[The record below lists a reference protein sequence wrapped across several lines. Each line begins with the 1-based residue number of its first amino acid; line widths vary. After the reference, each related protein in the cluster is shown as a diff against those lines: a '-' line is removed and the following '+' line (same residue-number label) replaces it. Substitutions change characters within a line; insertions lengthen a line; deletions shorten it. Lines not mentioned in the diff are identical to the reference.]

1 MTFMKTYM
9 IKTILLAAVLF
20 SSSMVHAFD
29 FFALN
34 EDGVI
39 IYYRILSSQERTC
52 RVSRGSTYGSY
63 SGDVKIPERVSYNSI
78 EFTVVKIDNDAFYSC
93 RDLTSVEIPETVTII
108 GPMAFSGCTGLTS
121 VTIPSSVTTIGNGAF
136 GNCQRLTTITIPDG
150 VTSIERGTFHDCYNL
165 SSITIPD
172 GVTSIGA
179 YAFSYCTSLTSM
191 TIPDNVTSIKESA
204 FENCSS
210 LTHVTIGKSVTEMGY
225 KVFNGCTVLTEVT
238 SRIENPFVINN
249 NCFPSRVKQSALLIV
264 PKGTRAKYWSQR
276 GWSNFYSIIEEGTGY
291 HSLKLADN
299 LQMFSYSEN
308 LDFSGCI
315 SLQVFVVCGF
325 KPETSEVLLMRVT
338 KVPAGTGVLLR
349 GETGNYYPSLSDQ
362 GSSIYSNF
370 LVGNLTETSLT
381 DGYVLKGDCFERVD
395 VPTAIPANSAY
406 LTLPASAQGAKR
418 LTLKFME
425 ETTDIDLVED
435 DMPQG
440 DSHWYSLQGTR
451 LNGTPTTPGIYIRNG
466 KKVMVK

>member
-9 IKTILLAAVLF
+9 IKTILLAAALF
-20 SSSMVHAFD
+20 SSSMAHAFD

-34 EDGVI
+34 EDDVI
-39 IYYRILSSQERTC
+39 IYYSILSSQERTVK
-52 RVSRGSTYGSY
+52 VSRGAPQCY
-63 SGDVKIPERVSYNSI
+63 SDVVRIPERVSYNSV
-78 EFTVVKIDNDAFYSC
+78 EFQVVGIDHNAFNMC
-93 RDLTSVEIPETVTII
+93 FDLTSVEIPETVTSI
-108 GPMAFSGCTGLTS
+108 GQSAFS
-121 VTIPSSVTTIGNGAF
+121 
-136 GNCQRLTTITIPDG
+136 NCHNLTTIKIPSG
-150 VTSIERGTFHDCYNL
+150 VTWIEPYTFTACYSL
-165 SSITIPD
+165 TSITIPD
-172 GVTSIGA
+172 GVTSIRAGA
-179 YAFSYCTSLTSM
+179 FHYCTSLTSI

-210 LTHVTIGKSVTEMGY
+210 LTHVTIGKSVMEMGY
-225 KVFNGCTVLTEVT
+225 NVFAGCTALTEVT
-238 SRIENPFVINN
+238 SRIENPFVINS
-249 NCFPSRVKQSALLIV
+249 NCFPNRVRQNALLTV
-264 PKGTRAKYWSQR
+264 PKGTRAKYLSKM
-276 GWSNFYSIIEEGTGY
+276 GWSNFYNIIEEGTGY

-349 GETGNYYPSLSDQ
+349 GETVNYYPSLSDQ
-362 GSSIYSNF
+362 GSSFYSNF

-406 LTLPASAQGAKR
+406 LTLPASAQGVKR
-418 LTLKFME
+418 LTLKFLD
-425 ETTDIDLVED
+425 ETTDIDLVKD

-451 LNGTPTTPGIYIRNG
+451 LNGTPSTPGIYIRNG
-466 KKVMVK
+466 RKVWVK

>member
-1 MTFMKTYM
+1 MKTYM
-9 IKTILLAAVLF
+9 IKTILLAAALF
-20 SSSMVHAFD
+20 SSSMAHAFD

-39 IYYRILSSQERTC
+39 IYYNILNSREITC
-52 RVSRGSTYGSY
+52 SVANHGPLGY
-63 SGDVKIPERVSYNSI
+63 SGDVRIPERVSYNSV
-78 EFTVVKIDNDAFYSC
+78 EFTVVKIDKEAFYSC
-93 RDLTSVEIPETVTII
+93 RELTSVEIPETVTII
-108 GPMAFSGCTGLTS
+108 GQNAFWGCSSLTS
-121 VTIPSSVTTIGNGAF
+121 ITIPSSVTTISNGAF
-136 GNCQRLTTITIPDG
+136 GDCQSLTTITIPDG
-150 VTSIERGTFHDCYNL
+150 VTSIERSTFAYCYNL
-165 SSITIPD
+165 TSITIPD
-172 GVTSIGA
+172 GVTNINES
-179 YAFSYCTSLTSM
+179 AFRDCNSLTSI
-191 TIPDNVTSIKESA
+191 TIPDNVIRIENYA
-204 FENCSS
+204 FQNCSS
-210 LTHVTIGKSVTEMGY
+210 LTHVTIGKSVTNMGY
-225 KVFNGCTVLTEVT
+225 QVFNGCTALTEVT
-238 SRIENPFVINN
+238 SRIENPFAINN

-264 PKGTRAKYWSQR
+264 PKGTKAKYLSKR

-291 HSLKLADN
+291 YSLKLADN

-315 SLQVFVVCGF
+315 SLQLFVVCGF

-362 GSSIYSNF
+362 SSSIYSNF
-370 LVGNLTETSLT
+370 LVGSLTETSLT
-381 DGYVLKGDCFERVD
+381 DGYILNGDAFVRVD
-395 VPTAIPANSAY
+395 APTAIPANSAY

-425 ETTDIDLVED
+425 ESTGIDLVKD

-466 KKVMVK
+466 RKVWVK

>member
-1 MTFMKTYM
+1 M
-9 IKTILLAAVLF
+9 IKTILLAAALF
-20 SSSMVHAFD
+20 SSSMAHAFD

-34 EDGVI
+34 EDDVI
-39 IYYRILSSQERTC
+39 IYYSILSSQERTVK
-52 RVSRGSTYGSY
+52 VSRGAPQCY
-63 SGDVKIPERVSYNSI
+63 SDVVRIPERVSYNSV
-78 EFTVVKIDNDAFYSC
+78 EFQVVGIDHNAFNMC
-93 RDLTSVEIPETVTII
+93 FDLTSVEIPETVTSI
-108 GPMAFSGCTGLTS
+108 GQSAFS
-121 VTIPSSVTTIGNGAF
+121 
-136 GNCQRLTTITIPDG
+136 NCHNLTTIKIPSG
-150 VTSIERGTFHDCYNL
+150 VTWIEPYTFTACYSL
-165 SSITIPD
+165 TSITIPD
-172 GVTSIGA
+172 GVTSIRAGA
-179 YAFSYCTSLTSM
+179 FHYCTSLTSI

-210 LTHVTIGKSVTEMGY
+210 LTHVTIGKSVMEMGY
-225 KVFNGCTVLTEVT
+225 NMFAGCTALTEVT
-238 SRIENPFVINN
+238 SRIENPFVINS
-249 NCFPSRVKQSALLIV
+249 NCFPNRVRQNALLTV
-264 PKGTRAKYWSQR
+264 PKGTRAKYLSKM
-276 GWSNFYSIIEEGTGY
+276 GWSNFYNIIEEGTGY

-349 GETGNYYPSLSDQ
+349 GETVNYYPSLSDQ

-395 VPTAIPANSAY
+395 VPTTIAANSAY

-418 LTLKFME
+418 LTLKFLD
-425 ETTDIDLVED
+425 ETTDIDLVKD

-451 LNGTPTTPGIYIRNG
+451 LNGTPSTPGIYIRNG

>member
-9 IKTILLAAVLF
+9 IKTILLAAALF
-20 SSSMVHAFD
+20 SSSMAHAFD

-39 IYYRILSSQERTC
+39 IYYNILNSREITC
-52 RVSRGSTYGSY
+52 SVANHGPLGY
-63 SGDVKIPERVSYNSI
+63 SGDVRIPERVSYNSV
-78 EFTVVKIDNDAFYSC
+78 EFTVVKIDKEAFYSC
-93 RDLTSVEIPETVTII
+93 RELTSVEIPETVTII
-108 GPMAFSGCTGLTS
+108 GQNAFWGCSSLTS
-121 VTIPSSVTTIGNGAF
+121 ITIPSSVTTISNGAF
-136 GNCQRLTTITIPDG
+136 GDCQSLTTITIPDG
-150 VTSIERGTFHDCYNL
+150 VTSIERSTFAYCYNL
-165 SSITIPD
+165 TSITIPD
-172 GVTSIGA
+172 GVTNINES
-179 YAFSYCTSLTSM
+179 AFRDCNSLTSI
-191 TIPDNVTSIKESA
+191 TIPDNVIRIENYA
-204 FENCSS
+204 FQNCSS
-210 LTHVTIGKSVTEMGY
+210 LTHVTIGKSVTNMGY
-225 KVFNGCTVLTEVT
+225 QVFNGCTALTEVT
-238 SRIENPFVINN
+238 SRIENPFAINN

-264 PKGTRAKYWSQR
+264 PKGTKAKYLSKR

-291 HSLKLADN
+291 YSLKLADN

-308 LDFSGCI
+308 LDFSSCNS

-362 GSSIYSNF
+362 SSSISSNF
-370 LVGNLTETSLT
+370 LVGSLTETSLT
-381 DGYVLKGDCFERVD
+381 DGYILNGDAFVRVD
-395 VPTAIPANSAY
+395 APTAIPANSAY

-425 ETTDIDLVED
+425 ESTGIDLVKD

-451 LNGTPTTPGIYIRNG
+451 LNGTPTTPGIYFRNG
-466 KKVMVK
+466 RKVWVK

>member
-9 IKTILLAAVLF
+9 IKTILLAAALF
-20 SSSMVHAFD
+20 SYSMAHAFD

-34 EDGVI
+34 EDDVI
-39 IYYRILSSQERTC
+39 IYYSILSSQERTVK
-52 RVSRGSTYGSY
+52 VSRGAPQCY
-63 SGDVKIPERVSYNSI
+63 SDVVRIPERVSYNSV
-78 EFTVVKIDNDAFYSC
+78 EFQVVGIDHNAFNMC
-93 RDLTSVEIPETVTII
+93 FDLTSVEIPETVTSI
-108 GPMAFSGCTGLTS
+108 GQSAFS
-121 VTIPSSVTTIGNGAF
+121 
-136 GNCQRLTTITIPDG
+136 NCHNLTTIKIPSG
-150 VTSIERGTFHDCYNL
+150 VTWIEPYTFTACYSL
-165 SSITIPD
+165 TSITIPD
-172 GVTSIGA
+172 GVTSIRAGA
-179 YAFSYCTSLTSM
+179 FHYCTSLTSI

-210 LTHVTIGKSVTEMGY
+210 LTHVTIGKSVMEMGY
-225 KVFNGCTVLTEVT
+225 NVFAGCTALTEVT
-238 SRIENPFVINN
+238 SRIENPFVINS
-249 NCFPSRVKQSALLIV
+249 NCFPNRVRQNALLTV
-264 PKGTRAKYWSQR
+264 PKGTRAKYLSKM
-276 GWSNFYSIIEEGTGY
+276 GWSNFYNIIEEGTGY

-349 GETGNYYPSLSDQ
+349 GETVNYYPSLSDQ
-362 GSSIYSNF
+362 GSSFYSNF

-395 VPTAIPANSAY
+395 VPTTIAANSAY
-406 LTLPASAQGAKR
+406 LTLPASARGVKR
-418 LTLKFME
+418 LTLKFLD
-425 ETTDIDLVED
+425 ETTDIDLVKD

-451 LNGTPTTPGIYIRNG
+451 LNGTPSTPGIYIRNG
-466 KKVMVK
+466 RKVMVK

>member
-9 IKTILLAAVLF
+9 IKTILLAAALF
-20 SSSMVHAFD
+20 SSSMAHAFD

-34 EDGVI
+34 EDDVI
-39 IYYRILSSQERTC
+39 IYYSILSSQERTVK
-52 RVSRGSTYGSY
+52 VSRGAPQCY
-63 SGDVKIPERVSYNSI
+63 SDVVRIPERVSYNSV
-78 EFTVVKIDNDAFYSC
+78 EFQVVGIDHNAFNMC
-93 RDLTSVEIPETVTII
+93 FDLTSVEIPETVTSI
-108 GPMAFSGCTGLTS
+108 GQSAFS
-121 VTIPSSVTTIGNGAF
+121 
-136 GNCQRLTTITIPDG
+136 NCHNLTTIKIPSG
-150 VTSIERGTFHDCYNL
+150 VTWIEPYTFTACYSL
-165 SSITIPD
+165 TSITIPD
-172 GVTSIGA
+172 GVTSIRAGA
-179 YAFSYCTSLTSM
+179 FHYCTSLTSI

-210 LTHVTIGKSVTEMGY
+210 LTHVTIGKSVMEMGY
-225 KVFNGCTVLTEVT
+225 NVFAGCTALTEVT
-238 SRIENPFVINN
+238 SRIENPFVINS
-249 NCFPSRVKQSALLIV
+249 NCFPNRVRQNALLTV
-264 PKGTRAKYWSQR
+264 PKGTRAKYLSKM
-276 GWSNFYSIIEEGTGY
+276 GWSNFYNIIEEGTGY

-349 GETGNYYPSLSDQ
+349 GETVNYYPSLSDQ
-362 GSSIYSNF
+362 GSSFYSNF

-406 LTLPASAQGAKR
+406 LTLPASAQGVKR
-418 LTLKFME
+418 LTVKFLD
-425 ETTDIDLVED
+425 ETTDSDLVKD

-466 KKVMVK
+466 RKVWVK

>member
-9 IKTILLAAVLF
+9 IKTILLAVALF
-20 SSSMVHAFD
+20 SSSMAHAFD

-78 EFTVVKIDNDAFYSC
+78 EFQVVMIDNDAFYSC

-108 GPMAFSGCTGLTS
+108 GQSAFGGCTGLTS
-121 VTIPSSVTTIGNGAF
+121 ITIPSNVISIGSGAF
-136 GNCQRLTTITIPDG
+136 GGCKSLTTITIPDG
-150 VTSIERGTFHDCYNL
+150 VTSIERSTFAYCYNL
-165 SSITIPD
+165 TSITIPD
-172 GVTSIGA
+172 GVTNINES
-179 YAFSYCTSLTSM
+179 AFRDCNSLTSM
-191 TIPDNVTSIKESA
+191 TIPDNVIRIENYA
-204 FENCSS
+204 FQNCSS
-210 LTHVTIGKSVTEMGY
+210 LTHVTIGKSVTNMGY
-225 KVFNGCTVLTEVT
+225 QVFNGCTALTEVT
-238 SRIENPFVINN
+238 SRIENPIVIKS
-249 NCFPSRVKQSALLIV
+249 NCFPSKVRISALLIV
-264 PKGTRAKYWSQR
+264 PKGTKEKYKSTSYWMTF
-276 GWSNFYSIIEEGTGY
+276 SNIIEEGMEY
-291 HSLKLADN
+291 RSMKLTDD
-299 LQMFSYSEN
+299 LQLFSYPEN
-308 LDFSGCI
+308 LDFSSSRNVKVYI
-315 SLQVFVVCGF
+315 VCGF
-325 KPETSEVLLMRVT
+325 NMETNEVLMMPVAN
-338 KVPAGTGVLLR
+338 VPAGTGVLIK
-349 GETGNYYPSLSDQ
+349 GGTESFYPIVYDQSSLC
-362 GSSIYSNF
+362 YSNF

-418 LTLKFME
+418 LTLKFLD
-425 ETTDIDLVED
+425 ETTGIDLVKD

-451 LNGTPTTPGIYIRNG
+451 LNGTPSTLGIYIRNG
-466 KKVMVK
+466 RKVWVK

>member
-9 IKTILLAAVLF
+9 IKTILLATALF
-20 SSSMVHAFD
+20 SSSMAHAFD

-34 EDGVI
+34 EDDVI
-39 IYYRILSSQERTC
+39 IYYSILSSQERTVK
-52 RVSRGSTYGSY
+52 VSRGAPQCY
-63 SGDVKIPERVSYNSI
+63 SDVVRIPERVSYNSV
-78 EFTVVKIDNDAFYSC
+78 EFQVVGIDHNAFNMC
-93 RDLTSVEIPETVTII
+93 FDLTSVEIPETVTSI
-108 GPMAFSGCTGLTS
+108 GQSAFS
-121 VTIPSSVTTIGNGAF
+121 
-136 GNCQRLTTITIPDG
+136 NCHNLTTIKIPSG
-150 VTSIERGTFHDCYNL
+150 VTWIEPYTFTACYSL
-165 SSITIPD
+165 TSITIPD
-172 GVTSIGA
+172 GVTSIRAGA
-179 YAFSYCTSLTSM
+179 FHYCTSLTSI

-210 LTHVTIGKSVTEMGY
+210 LTHVTIGKSVMEMGY
-225 KVFNGCTVLTEVT
+225 NVFNGCTALTEVT
-238 SRIENPFVINN
+238 SRIENPFAINN

-264 PKGTRAKYWSQR
+264 PKGTKAKYLSKR

-291 HSLKLADN
+291 YSLKLADN

-325 KPETSEVLLMRVT
+325 KPETSEVILMRVI

-395 VPTAIPANSAY
+395 VATAIPANSAY
-406 LTLPASAQGAKR
+406 LTLPATAQGAKM

-425 ETTDIDLVED
+425 ESTDDIDLVKD

-440 DSHWYSLQGTR
+440 NSHWYSLQGTR

-466 KKVMVK
+466 RKVMVK

>member
-9 IKTILLAAVLF
+9 IKTILLAVALF

-34 EDGVI
+34 EDDVI
-39 IYYRILSSQERTC
+39 IYYSILNSQERTC
-52 RVSRGSTYGSY
+52 GVANNGPSGY

-93 RDLTSVEIPETVTII
+93 RDLTSVEIPETVTSI
-108 GPMAFSGCTGLTS
+108 GRNAFWGCSGLTS
-121 VTIPSSVTTIGNGAF
+121 ITIPSSVTTIGSGAF
-136 GNCQRLTTITIPDG
+136 GGCKSLTTITIPDG
-150 VTSIERGTFHDCYNL
+150 VTNINESAFAYCYNL
-165 SSITIPD
+165 TSITIPD
-172 GVTSIGA
+172 GVTNINES
-179 YAFSYCTSLTSM
+179 AFRDCNSLTSM
-191 TIPDNVTSIKESA
+191 TIPDNVIIIENYA
-204 FENCSS
+204 FQNCSS
-210 LTHVTIGKSVTEMGY
+210 LTHVTIGKSVTNMGY
-225 KVFNGCTVLTEVT
+225 QVFNGCTALTEVT
-238 SRIENPFVINN
+238 SRIENPFAINN
-249 NCFPSRVKQSALLIV
+249 NCFPSKVKQSALLIV
-264 PKGTRAKYWSQR
+264 PKGTKAKYLSKR
-276 GWSNFYSIIEEGTGY
+276 GWSNFYNIIEEGTGY
-291 HSLKLADN
+291 YSLKLADN

-308 LDFSGCI
+308 LDFSSCNS

-362 GSSIYSNF
+362 SSSIYSNF
-370 LVGNLTETSLT
+370 LVGSLTETSLT

-395 VPTAIPANSAY
+395 VATAIPANSAY

-425 ETTDIDLVED
+425 ESTGIDLVKD

-466 KKVMVK
+466 RKVWVK

>member
-1 MTFMKTYM
+1 M
-9 IKTILLAAVLF
+9 IKTILLAAALF
-20 SSSMVHAFD
+20 TSSMVHAFD

-34 EDGVI
+34 EDDVI
-39 IYYRILSSQERTC
+39 IYYSILSSQERTVK
-52 RVSRGSTYGSY
+52 VSRGAPQCY
-63 SGDVKIPERVSYNSI
+63 SDVVRIPERVSYNSV
-78 EFTVVKIDNDAFYSC
+78 EFQVVGIDHNAFNMC
-93 RDLTSVEIPETVTII
+93 FDLTSVEIPETVTSI
-108 GPMAFSGCTGLTS
+108 GQSAFS
-121 VTIPSSVTTIGNGAF
+121 
-136 GNCQRLTTITIPDG
+136 NCHNLTTIKIPSG
-150 VTSIERGTFHDCYNL
+150 VTWIEPYTFTACYSL
-165 SSITIPD
+165 TSITIPD
-172 GVTSIGA
+172 GVTSIRAGA
-179 YAFSYCTSLTSM
+179 FHYCTSLTSI

-210 LTHVTIGKSVTEMGY
+210 LTHVTIGKSVMEMGY
-225 KVFNGCTVLTEVT
+225 NVFNGCTALTEVT
-238 SRIENPFVINN
+238 SRIENPFAIDNN
-249 NCFPSRVKQSALLIV
+249 SFPSRVKQSALLTV
-264 PKGTRAKYWSQR
+264 PKGTRAKYLSKR
-276 GWSNFYSIIEEGTGY
+276 GWSNFYNIIEEGTGY
-291 HSLKLADN
+291 YSLKLADN

-315 SLQVFVVCGF
+315 SLQVYVVCGF

-349 GETGNYYPSLSDQ
+349 GETVNYYPSLSDQ
-362 GSSIYSNF
+362 GSSFYSNF

-418 LTLKFME
+418 LTLKFIS
-425 ETTDIDLVED
+425 TDIDLVKD

-440 DSHWYSLQGTR
+440 NSHWYSLQGTR

-466 KKVMVK
+466 RKVMVK

>member
-1 MTFMKTYM
+1 M
-9 IKTILLAAVLF
+9 A
-20 SSSMVHAFD
+20 HAFD

-34 EDGVI
+34 EDDVI
-39 IYYRILSSQERTC
+39 IYYSILSSQERTVK
-52 RVSRGSTYGSY
+52 VSRGAPQCY
-63 SGDVKIPERVSYNSI
+63 SDVVRIPERVSYNSV
-78 EFTVVKIDNDAFYSC
+78 EFQVVGIDHNAFNMC
-93 RDLTSVEIPETVTII
+93 FDLTSVEIPETVTSI
-108 GPMAFSGCTGLTS
+108 GQSAFS
-121 VTIPSSVTTIGNGAF
+121 
-136 GNCQRLTTITIPDG
+136 NCHNLTTIKIPSG
-150 VTSIERGTFHDCYNL
+150 VTWIEPYTFTACYSL
-165 SSITIPD
+165 TSITIPD
-172 GVTSIGA
+172 GVTSIRAGA
-179 YAFSYCTSLTSM
+179 FHYCTSLTSI

-210 LTHVTIGKSVTEMGY
+210 LTHVTIGKSVMEMGY
-225 KVFNGCTVLTEVT
+225 NVFAGCTALTEVT
-238 SRIENPFVINN
+238 SRIENPFVINS
-249 NCFPSRVKQSALLIV
+249 NCFPNRVRQNALLTV
-264 PKGTRAKYWSQR
+264 PKGTRAKYLSKM
-276 GWSNFYSIIEEGTGY
+276 GWSNFYNIIEEGTGY

-349 GETGNYYPSLSDQ
+349 GETVNYYPSLSDQ

-370 LVGNLTETSLT
+370 LVGSLTETSLT

-395 VPTAIPANSAY
+395 VATAIPANSAY
-406 LTLPASAQGAKR
+406 LTLPATAQGAKM

-425 ETTDIDLVED
+425 ESTDDIDLVKD

-440 DSHWYSLQGTR
+440 NSHWYSLQGTR
-451 LNGTPTTPGIYIRNG
+451 LNGTPTTPGLYIRNG
-466 KKVMVK
+466 RKVMVK

>member
-9 IKTILLAAVLF
+9 IKTILLAVALF
-20 SSSMVHAFD
+20 SSSMVHAYD
-29 FFALN
+29 FFTLN

-39 IYYRILSSQERTC
+39 IYYSILNSREKTC
-52 RVSRGSTYGSY
+52 SVANHGPSGY

>member
-1 MTFMKTYM
+1 MKTYM
-9 IKTILLAAVLF
+9 IKTILLATALF
-20 SSSMVHAFD
+20 SSSMAHAFD

-34 EDGVI
+34 EDDVI
-39 IYYRILSSQERTC
+39 IYYSILSSQERTVK
-52 RVSRGSTYGSY
+52 VSRGAPQCY
-63 SGDVKIPERVSYNSI
+63 SDVVRIPERVSYNSV
-78 EFTVVKIDNDAFYSC
+78 EFQVVGIDHNAFNMC
-93 RDLTSVEIPETVTII
+93 FDLTSVEIPETVTSI
-108 GPMAFSGCTGLTS
+108 GQSAFS
-121 VTIPSSVTTIGNGAF
+121 
-136 GNCQRLTTITIPDG
+136 NCHNLTTIKIPSG
-150 VTSIERGTFHDCYNL
+150 VTWIEPYTFTACYSL
-165 SSITIPD
+165 TSITIPD
-172 GVTSIGA
+172 GVTSIRAGA
-179 YAFSYCTSLTSM
+179 FHYCTSLTSI

-210 LTHVTIGKSVTEMGY
+210 LTHVTIGKSVMEMGY
-225 KVFNGCTVLTEVT
+225 NVFNGCTALTEVT
-238 SRIENPFVINN
+238 SRIENPFAIDN

-264 PKGTRAKYWSQR
+264 PKGTKAKYLSKR
-276 GWSNFYSIIEEGTGY
+276 GWSNFYNIIEEGTGY
-291 HSLKLADN
+291 YSLKLADN

-325 KPETSEVLLMRVT
+325 KPETSEVILMRVI

-395 VPTAIPANSAY
+395 VATAIPANSAY
-406 LTLPASAQGAKR
+406 LTLPATAQGAKM

-425 ETTDIDLVED
+425 ESTDDIDLVKD

-440 DSHWYSLQGTR
+440 NSHWYSLQGTR

-466 KKVMVK
+466 RKVMVK

>member
-1 MTFMKTYM
+1 M
-9 IKTILLAAVLF
+9 IKTILLAAALF
-20 SSSMVHAFD
+20 SSSMAHAFD

-34 EDGVI
+34 EDDVI
-39 IYYRILSSQERTC
+39 IYYSILSSQERTVK
-52 RVSRGSTYGSY
+52 VSRGAPQCY
-63 SGDVKIPERVSYNSI
+63 SDVVRIPERVSYNSV
-78 EFTVVKIDNDAFYSC
+78 EFQVVGIDHNAFNMC
-93 RDLTSVEIPETVTII
+93 FDLTSVEIPETVTSI
-108 GPMAFSGCTGLTS
+108 GQSAFS
-121 VTIPSSVTTIGNGAF
+121 
-136 GNCQRLTTITIPDG
+136 NCHNLTTIKIPSG
-150 VTSIERGTFHDCYNL
+150 VTWIEPYTFTACYSL
-165 SSITIPD
+165 TSITIPD
-172 GVTSIGA
+172 GVTSIRAGA
-179 YAFSYCTSLTSM
+179 FHYCTSLTSI

-210 LTHVTIGKSVTEMGY
+210 LTHVTIGKSVMEMGY
-225 KVFNGCTVLTEVT
+225 NVFAGCTALTEVT
-238 SRIENPFVINN
+238 SRIENPFVINS
-249 NCFPSRVKQSALLIV
+249 NCFPNRVRQNALLTV
-264 PKGTRAKYWSQR
+264 PKGTRAKYLSKM
-276 GWSNFYSIIEEGTGY
+276 GWSNFYNIIEEGTGY

-349 GETGNYYPSLSDQ
+349 GETVNYYPSLSDQ

-370 LVGNLTETSLT
+370 LVGSLTETSLT

-395 VPTAIPANSAY
+395 VPTTIAANSAY
-406 LTLPASAQGAKR
+406 LTLPASAQGVKR

-425 ETTDIDLVED
+425 ESTDDIDLVKD
-435 DMPQG
+435 DMPQD
-440 DSHWYSLQGTR
+440 DSHWYNLQGTR

-466 KKVMVK
+466 RKVMVK

>member
-1 MTFMKTYM
+1 M
-9 IKTILLAAVLF
+9 IKTILLAAALF
-20 SSSMVHAFD
+20 SSSMAHAFD

-34 EDGVI
+34 EDDVI
-39 IYYRILSSQERTC
+39 IYYSILSSQERTVK
-52 RVSRGSTYGSY
+52 VSRGAPQCY
-63 SGDVKIPERVSYNSI
+63 SDVVRIPERVSYNSV
-78 EFTVVKIDNDAFYSC
+78 EFQVVGIDHNAFNMC
-93 RDLTSVEIPETVTII
+93 FDLTSVEIPETVTSI
-108 GPMAFSGCTGLTS
+108 GQSAFS
-121 VTIPSSVTTIGNGAF
+121 
-136 GNCQRLTTITIPDG
+136 NCHNLTTIKIPSG
-150 VTSIERGTFHDCYNL
+150 VTWIEPYTFTACYSL
-165 SSITIPD
+165 TSITIPD
-172 GVTSIGA
+172 GVTSIRAGA
-179 YAFSYCTSLTSM
+179 FHYCTSLTSI

-210 LTHVTIGKSVTEMGY
+210 LTHVTIGKSVMEMGY
-225 KVFNGCTVLTEVT
+225 NVFAGCTALTEVT
-238 SRIENPFVINN
+238 SRIENPFVINS
-249 NCFPSRVKQSALLIV
+249 NCFPNRVRQNALLTV
-264 PKGTRAKYWSQR
+264 PKGTRAKYLSKM
-276 GWSNFYSIIEEGTGY
+276 GWSNFYNIIEEGTGY

-349 GETGNYYPSLSDQ
+349 GETVNYYPSLSDQ
-362 GSSIYSNF
+362 GSSFYSNF

-406 LTLPASAQGAKR
+406 LTLPASAQGVKR
-418 LTLKFME
+418 LTLKFLD
-425 ETTDIDLVED
+425 ETTDIDLVKD

-451 LNGTPTTPGIYIRNG
+451 LNGTPSTPGIYIRNG
-466 KKVMVK
+466 RKVWVK

>member
-9 IKTILLAAVLF
+9 IKTILLAAALF
-20 SSSMVHAFD
+20 SSSMAHAFD

-34 EDGVI
+34 EDDVI
-39 IYYRILSSQERTC
+39 IYYSILSSQERTVK
-52 RVSRGSTYGSY
+52 VSRGAPQCY
-63 SGDVKIPERVSYNSI
+63 SDVVRIPERVSYNSV
-78 EFTVVKIDNDAFYSC
+78 EFQVVGIDHNAFNMC
-93 RDLTSVEIPETVTII
+93 FDLTSVEIPETVTSI
-108 GPMAFSGCTGLTS
+108 GQSAFS
-121 VTIPSSVTTIGNGAF
+121 
-136 GNCQRLTTITIPDG
+136 NCHNLTTIKIPSG
-150 VTSIERGTFHDCYNL
+150 VTWIEPYTFTACYSL
-165 SSITIPD
+165 TSITIPD
-172 GVTSIGA
+172 GVTSIRAGA
-179 YAFSYCTSLTSM
+179 FHYCTSLTSI

-210 LTHVTIGKSVTEMGY
+210 LTHVTIGKSVMEMGY
-225 KVFNGCTVLTEVT
+225 NVFAGCTALTEVT
-238 SRIENPFVINN
+238 SRIENPFVINS
-249 NCFPSRVKQSALLIV
+249 NCFPNRVRQNALLTV
-264 PKGTRAKYWSQR
+264 PKGTRAKYLSKM
-276 GWSNFYSIIEEGTGY
+276 GWSNFYNIIEEGTGY

-349 GETGNYYPSLSDQ
+349 GETVNYYPSLSDQ
-362 GSSIYSNF
+362 GSSFYSNF

-395 VPTAIPANSAY
+395 VPTTIAANSAY
-406 LTLPASAQGAKR
+406 LTLPASAQGVKR
-418 LTLKFME
+418 LTLKFLD
-425 ETTDIDLVED
+425 ETTDIDLVKD

-451 LNGTPTTPGIYIRNG
+451 LNGTPSTPGIYIRNG
-466 KKVMVK
+466 RKVWVK

>member
-1 MTFMKTYM
+1 M
-9 IKTILLAAVLF
+9 IKTILLAVALF

-29 FFALN
+29 FLALN

-39 IYYRILSSQERTC
+39 IYYSILSSREITC
-52 RVSRGSTYGSY
+52 SVANHGPLGY
-63 SGDVKIPERVSYNSI
+63 SGDVRIPERVSYNSV
-78 EFTVVKIDNDAFYSC
+78 EFTVVKIDKEAFYSC
-93 RDLTSVEIPETVTII
+93 RELTSVEIPETVTII
-108 GPMAFSGCTGLTS
+108 GQNAFWGCSSLTS
-121 VTIPSSVTTIGNGAF
+121 ITIPSSVTTISNGAF
-136 GNCQRLTTITIPDG
+136 GDCQSLTTITIPDG
-150 VTSIERGTFHDCYNL
+150 VTSIEGYTFAYCYNL
-165 SSITIPD
+165 TSITIPD
-172 GVTSIGA
+172 GVTNINES
-179 YAFSYCTSLTSM
+179 AFYSCISLTSI
-191 TIPDNVTSIKESA
+191 TIPDNVIRIENTA

-210 LTHVTIGKSVTEMGY
+210 LTHVTIGKSVMEMGY
-225 KVFNGCTVLTEVT
+225 KVFNGCTALTEVI
-238 SRIENPFVINN
+238 SRIENPFAINN
-249 NCFPSRVKQSALLIV
+249 NCFPSKVKQSALLTV
-264 PKGTRAKYWSQR
+264 PKGTRAKYLSKM
-276 GWSNFYSIIEEGTGY
+276 GWSNFYNIIEEGTEY
-291 HSLKLADN
+291 LSLKLADD
-299 LQMFSYSEN
+299 LQLFSYSEN

-349 GETGNYYPSLSDQ
+349 GETVNYYPSLSDQ

-370 LVGNLTETSLT
+370 LVGSLTETSLT

-425 ETTDIDLVED
+425 ESTGIDLVKN

-451 LNGTPTTPGIYIRNG
+451 LNGTPSTPGIYIRNG
-466 KKVMVK
+466 RKVMVK

>member
-9 IKTILLAAVLF
+9 IKTILLAAALF
-20 SSSMVHAFD
+20 SSSMAHAFD

-34 EDGVI
+34 EDDVI
-39 IYYRILSSQERTC
+39 IYYSILSSQERTVK
-52 RVSRGSTYGSY
+52 VSRGAPQCY
-63 SGDVKIPERVSYNSI
+63 SDVVRIPERVSYNSV
-78 EFTVVKIDNDAFYSC
+78 EFQVVGIDHNAFNMC
-93 RDLTSVEIPETVTII
+93 FDLTSVEIPETVTSI
-108 GPMAFSGCTGLTS
+108 GQSAFS
-121 VTIPSSVTTIGNGAF
+121 
-136 GNCQRLTTITIPDG
+136 NCHNLTTIKIPSG
-150 VTSIERGTFHDCYNL
+150 VTWIEPYTFTACYSL
-165 SSITIPD
+165 TSITIPD
-172 GVTSIGA
+172 GVTSIRAGA
-179 YAFSYCTSLTSM
+179 FHYCTSLTSI

-210 LTHVTIGKSVTEMGY
+210 LTHATIGKSVMEMGY
-225 KVFNGCTVLTEVT
+225 NVFNGCTALTEVT
-238 SRIENPFVINN
+238 SRIENPFVINS
-249 NCFPSRVKQSALLIV
+249 NCFPNRVRQNALLTV
-264 PKGTRAKYWSQR
+264 PKGTRAKYLSKM
-276 GWSNFYSIIEEGTGY
+276 GWSNFYNIIEEGTGY

-349 GETGNYYPSLSDQ
+349 GETVNYYPSLSDQ
-362 GSSIYSNF
+362 GSSIYSNL
-370 LVGNLTETSLT
+370 LVGSLTATSLT

-406 LTLPASAQGAKR
+406 LTLPASAQGVKR
-418 LTLKFME
+418 LTLKFLD
-425 ETTDIDLVED
+425 ETTDIDLVKD

-451 LNGTPTTPGIYIRNG
+451 LNGTPSTPGIYIRNG

>member
-1 MTFMKTYM
+1 M
-9 IKTILLAAVLF
+9 IKTILLATALF

-34 EDGVI
+34 EDDVI
-39 IYYRILSSQERTC
+39 IYYSILSSQERTVK
-52 RVSRGSTYGSY
+52 VSRGAPQCY
-63 SGDVKIPERVSYNSI
+63 SDVVRIPERVSYNSV
-78 EFTVVKIDNDAFYSC
+78 EFQVVGIDHNAFNMC
-93 RDLTSVEIPETVTII
+93 FDLTSVEIPETVTSI
-108 GPMAFSGCTGLTS
+108 GQSAFS
-121 VTIPSSVTTIGNGAF
+121 
-136 GNCQRLTTITIPDG
+136 NCHNLTTIKIPSG
-150 VTSIERGTFHDCYNL
+150 VTWIEPYTFTACYSL
-165 SSITIPD
+165 TSITIPD
-172 GVTSIGA
+172 GVTSIRAGA
-179 YAFSYCTSLTSM
+179 FHYCTSLTSI
-191 TIPDNVTSIKESA
+191 TIPDNVTSIKELA

-210 LTHVTIGKSVTEMGY
+210 LTHVTIGKSVMEMGY
-225 KVFNGCTVLTEVT
+225 NVFNGCTALTEVT
-238 SRIENPFVINN
+238 SRIENPFAINN

-264 PKGTRAKYWSQR
+264 PKGTKAKYLSKR

-291 HSLKLADN
+291 YSLKLADN

-308 LDFSGCI
+308 LDFSSCNS

-362 GSSIYSNF
+362 SSSFYSNL
-370 LVGNLTETSLT
+370 LVGSLTATSLT

-395 VPTAIPANSAY
+395 VPTTIAANSAY
-406 LTLPASAQGAKR
+406 LTLPASAQGVKR

-425 ETTDIDLVED
+425 ESTDIDLVKD

-451 LNGTPTTPGIYIRNG
+451 LNGTPTTPGIYFRNG
-466 KKVMVK
+466 RKVWVK

>member
-9 IKTILLAAVLF
+9 IKTILLAAALF
-20 SSSMVHAFD
+20 SSSMAHAFD

-63 SGDVKIPERVSYNSI
+63 SGDVKIPERVSYNSV
-78 EFTVVKIDNDAFYSC
+78 EFQVVGIDHNAFNMC
-93 RDLTSVEIPETVTII
+93 FDLTSVEIPETVTSI
-108 GPMAFSGCTGLTS
+108 GQSAFS
-121 VTIPSSVTTIGNGAF
+121 
-136 GNCQRLTTITIPDG
+136 NCHNLTTIKIPSG
-150 VTSIERGTFHDCYNL
+150 VTWIEPYTFTACYSL
-165 SSITIPD
+165 TSITIPD
-172 GVTSIGA
+172 GVTSIRAGA
-179 YAFSYCTSLTSM
+179 FHYCTSLTSI

-210 LTHVTIGKSVTEMGY
+210 LTHVTIGKSVMEMGY
-225 KVFNGCTVLTEVT
+225 NVFAGCTALTEVT
-238 SRIENPFVINN
+238 SRIENPFVINS
-249 NCFPSRVKQSALLIV
+249 NCFPNRVRQNALLTV
-264 PKGTRAKYWSQR
+264 PKGTRAKYLSKM
-276 GWSNFYSIIEEGTGY
+276 GWSNFYNIIEEGTGY

-349 GETGNYYPSLSDQ
+349 GETVNYYPSLSDQ
-362 GSSIYSNF
+362 GSSFYSNF

-406 LTLPASAQGAKR
+406 LTLPASAQGVKR
-418 LTLKFME
+418 LTLKFLD
-425 ETTDIDLVED
+425 ETTDIDLVKD

-451 LNGTPTTPGIYIRNG
+451 LNGTPSTPGIYIRNG
-466 KKVMVK
+466 RKVWVK

>member
-9 IKTILLAAVLF
+9 IKTILLAAALF
-20 SSSMVHAFD
+20 TSSMVHAFD

-34 EDGVI
+34 EDDVI
-39 IYYRILSSQERTC
+39 IYYSILSSQERTVK
-52 RVSRGSTYGSY
+52 VSRGAPQCY
-63 SGDVKIPERVSYNSI
+63 SDVVRIPERVSYNSV
-78 EFTVVKIDNDAFYSC
+78 EFQVVGIDHNAFNMC
-93 RDLTSVEIPETVTII
+93 FDLTSVEIPETVTSI
-108 GPMAFSGCTGLTS
+108 GQSAFS
-121 VTIPSSVTTIGNGAF
+121 
-136 GNCQRLTTITIPDG
+136 NCHNLTTIKIPSG
-150 VTSIERGTFHDCYNL
+150 VTWIEPYTFTACYSL
-165 SSITIPD
+165 TSITIPD
-172 GVTSIGA
+172 GVTSIRAGA
-179 YAFSYCTSLTSM
+179 FHYCTSLTSI

-210 LTHVTIGKSVTEMGY
+210 LTHVTIGKSVMEMGY
-225 KVFNGCTVLTEVT
+225 NVFAGCTALTEVT
-238 SRIENPFVINN
+238 SRIENPFVINS
-249 NCFPSRVKQSALLIV
+249 NCFPNRVRQNALLTV
-264 PKGTRAKYWSQR
+264 PKGTRAKYLSKM
-276 GWSNFYSIIEEGTGY
+276 GWSNFYNIIEEGTGY

-349 GETGNYYPSLSDQ
+349 GETVNYYPSLSDQ

-370 LVGNLTETSLT
+370 LVGSLTETSLT
-381 DGYVLKGDCFERVD
+381 DGYVLKGNCFERVD

-418 LTLKFME
+418 LTLKFLD
-425 ETTDIDLVED
+425 ETTDIDLVKD

-451 LNGTPTTPGIYIRNG
+451 LNGTPSTPGIYIRNG

>member
-1 MTFMKTYM
+1 MKTYM
-9 IKTILLAAVLF
+9 IKTILLAAALF
-20 SSSMVHAFD
+20 TSSMVHAFD
-29 FFALN
+29 FLALN

-39 IYYRILSSQERTC
+39 IYYSILSSQERTC
-52 RVSRGSTYGSY
+52 KVARDPAGY
-63 SGDVKIPERVSYNSI
+63 SDTIRIPERVSFNSV
-78 EFTVVKIDNDAFYSC
+78 EFQVVGIDHNAFNMC
-93 RDLTSVEIPETVTII
+93 FDLTSVEIPETVTSI
-108 GPMAFSGCTGLTS
+108 GQSAFS
-121 VTIPSSVTTIGNGAF
+121 
-136 GNCQRLTTITIPDG
+136 NCHNLTTIKIPSG
-150 VTSIERGTFHDCYNL
+150 VTWIEPYTFTACYSL
-165 SSITIPD
+165 TSITIPD
-172 GVTSIGA
+172 GVTSIRAGA
-179 YAFSYCTSLTSM
+179 FHYCTSLTSI

-210 LTHVTIGKSVTEMGY
+210 LTHVTIGKSVMEMGY
-225 KVFNGCTVLTEVT
+225 NVFAGCTALTEVT
-238 SRIENPFVINN
+238 SRIENPFVINS
-249 NCFPSRVKQSALLIV
+249 NCFPNRVRQNALLTV
-264 PKGTRAKYWSQR
+264 PKGTRAKYLSKM
-276 GWSNFYSIIEEGTGY
+276 GWSNFYNIIEEGTGY

-349 GETGNYYPSLSDQ
+349 GETVNYYPSLSDQ

-370 LVGNLTETSLT
+370 LVGSLTETSLT

-406 LTLPASAQGAKR
+406 LTLPASVQGAKR
-418 LTLKFME
+418 LTLKFLDE
-425 ETTDIDLVED
+425 STDIDLVED

-451 LNGTPTTPGIYIRNG
+451 LNGTPSTPGIYIRNG
-466 KKVMVK
+466 RKVMVK